1 MKVKLLSA
9 LILFTSQFSF
19 SQTIK
24 GKVVFNNYAIP
35 NVEVINSNSK
45 TVSLSD
51 SNGEFSINAKA
62 NDVLVFVSKEH
73 QLKKIIIDPKLS
85 TKNQLVIELILRAE
99 ELNEVIIT
107 NIPSI
112 KISKDEKW
120 EQDKLDQYTLEKNA
134 RTPKIVGFK
143 DGTIENGM
151 DLMRIGSMISG
162 LFRKEKEEIKNSIP
176 EIEFSTLA
184 KNSYDQKF
192 YIETLKLQADEIELF
207 LQFCETDPKSK
218 IVVANN
224 NTLSTMD
231 FLFVKNAEYK
241 KLSSTKK

>member
-35 NVEVINSNSK
+35 SVEVINATTK
-45 TVSLSD
+45 TLTVSD
-51 SNGEFSINAKA
+51 SIGEFSINAKTS
-62 NDVLVFVSKEH
+62 DILVFVSKEH
-73 QLKKIIIDPKLS
+73 QVKKITISPTLF
-85 TKNQLVIELILRAE
+85 TKNQLVVELILKAE
-99 ELNEVIIT
+99 ELNEVLIT

-112 KISKDEKW
+112 KISKDQKW
-120 EQDKLDQYTLEKNA
+120 EQDKIDQYTLEKNTG
-134 RTPKIVGFK
+134 TPKVLGVYT
-143 DGTIENGM
+143 GTIENGM
-151 DLMRIGSMISG
+151 DFMRIGSMISG
-162 LFRKEKEEIKNSIP
+162 LFKKEKEEINNSIP
-176 EIEFSTLA
+176 VIEFSTLA

-192 YIETLKLQADEIELF
+192 YLETLKLQADEIELF

-224 NTLSTMD
+224 NTLNTMD
-231 FLFVKNAEYK
+231 FLFIKNESLK
-241 KLSSTKK
+241 S

>member
-45 TVSLSD
+45 TLTVSD
-51 SNGEFSINAKA
+51 SNGEFSIIAKTS
-62 NDVLVFVSKEH
+62 DILVFVSKEH
-73 QLKKIIIDPKLS
+73 QVKNIIINPKLF
-85 TKNQLVIELILRAE
+85 TKNQLLVELILKAE
-99 ELNEVIIT
+99 ELNEVLIT

-112 KISKDEKW
+112 KISKDQKW

-134 RTPKIVGFK
+134 GTPKALGIYT
-143 DGTIENGM
+143 GTIENGM
-151 DLMRIGSMISG
+151 DFMRIGSMIAS
-162 LFRKEKEEIKNSIP
+162 LFRKEKQEIKNSIP
-176 EIEFSTLA
+176 VIEFTTLA
-184 KNSYDQKF
+184 KSRYDPKF
-192 YIETLKLQADEIELF
+192 YLETLKLKADEIELF

-218 IVVANN
+218 
-224 NTLSTMD
+224 TLSQDSTTLSMMD
-231 FLFVKNAEYK
+231 FLITKNVQFK
-241 KLSSTKK
+241 KL